1 MYAGARRFRCGWDSE
16 MEESMTEGNLR
27 WKCAWALAGVV
38 SLGAALAVEV
48 DGVAAKVGAE
58 TILRSDVYEEMRRM
72 GERDDSRYAEVRN
85 EMIDRKLILKAA
97 AEAKMT
103 MQEWVVENRVREIIG
118 KAFDGD
124 RSKLIEALSRQK
136 TSYPEWYAR
145 MKEDMIVGAMRWN
158 VIEKNVSASPAAVRR
173 EYEAHPERYTSDHKV
188 SVSVIMLKP
197 EEAGRRDEI
206 SAALKEKDFAE
217 LGGRKYEN
225 VRPEEQF
232 KPEICREIAAMPK
245 GTISRWIEIDGWSFL
260 IRKDAETE
268 TKRLSLE
275 EAYDAVEAAVKAA
288 ETDRLYKAWIERLRA
303 ETYIRVF

>member
-1 MYAGARRFRCGWDSE
+1 MEKKTALVCG
-16 MEESMTEGNLR
+16 
-27 WKCAWALAGVV
+27 WALAFG
-38 SLGAALAVEV
+38 ALAAYAFEV
-48 DGVAAKVGAE
+48 DGVAAKVGSE
-58 TILRSDVYEEMRRM
+58 TILKSDVYEEMRRM
-72 GERDDSRYAEVRN
+72 GEKNDSRYAEVRN

-124 RSKLIEALSRQK
+124 RSKLIETLSRQK